1 MRIRSNWSALRTV
14 RALNSAMGAGD
25 VNLEKLSTGA
35 RVRRAADDA
44 AGLGIAQRLRAQYMG
59 LMRANRNAADGLS
72 LVNSADSA
80 LQEVHSILQR
90 LRELAVRA
98 GNKTWDAADLQMMQT
113 ENDHLLREI
122 DRIADSAKWNGV
134 DLLSKGGNS
143 SVLSDLIYGLSNGW
157 LERAAQVILNAYGIA
172 GDGVPLEIV
181 FEQAGPQ
188 ATWVTGNANA
198 ITGKYDTLQLHLN
211 LSMFESGG
219 AQDGGNGPFYHD
231 RKIARALTESVIARN
246 SNMADLTNSNYWF
259 ISGASSLISGY
270 DAELAAAVTNYGA
283 AAVVNAL
290 STPWVDDDLHR
301 ASAYLSARYIES
313 TYGAGTMQLIF
324 ANLSGGTSLDG
335 AMMGSIG
342 AGLPL
347 YLSDFAAN
355 APAYLAALAPDLADS
370 DVGGI
375 GGGDAITVIPNGGSY
390 SSNPLNPA
398 FDLAFGVGGGATPM
412 RFNLQVGANATD
424 KLSVEYSQVNTFTLG
439 LTGINLA
446 TNVAR
451 AINLYDAAIN
461 QVSTVRTALGAAA
474 NRLESV
480 MNTNNWGT
488 EGQLGGYS
496 RIVDLDMA
504 REISDLARNQLLRDS
519 ASAMLSQANVTSENM
534 LTLMDAMPSLFD
546 LAPAGVTA
554 HSISA
559 AKR

>member
-14 RALNSAMGAGD
+14 RALNSAVGAGD
-25 VNLEKLSTGA
+25 VNLEKLSMGV
-35 RVRRAADDA
+35 RIRRAADDA

-98 GNKTWDAADLQMMQT
+98 GNKTWDAEEFEMMQY
-113 ENDHLLREI
+113 ENDQLLREI

-143 SVLSDLIYGLSNGW
+143 STLSDLIYGLSNGW
-157 LERAAQVILNAYGIA
+157 LERAAQVIFNAYGIA
-172 GDGVPLEIV
+172 GDGAPLEII
-181 FEQAGPQ
+181 FEQSGPQ
-188 ATWVTGNANA
+188 PTWVTGDVNAL
-198 ITGKYDTLQLHLN
+198 TGKYDSLQMHIN
-211 LSMFESGG
+211 LTMFESGG

-231 RKIARALTESVIARN
+231 RKIARALTETVIARN
-246 SNMADLTNSNYWF
+246 SNMADLSSSNYWF

-270 DAELAAAVTNYGA
+270 DAELLSAVNQYGA

-290 STPWVDDDLHR
+290 STPWVNDDLHR

-313 TYGAGTMQLIF
+313 KYGSGTMQMIF
-324 ANLSGGTSLDG
+324 ANLGGGTSLDG
-335 AMMGSIG
+335 AMMASLG

-390 SSNPLNPA
+390 STNPLSPA
-398 FDLAFGVGGGATPM
+398 FNLAFGVGGGGTPM
-412 RFNLQVGANATD
+412 RFNLQVGANAPD
-424 KLSVEYSQVNTFTLG
+424 KLTVEYSQINTFTLG
-439 LTGINLA
+439 LTGINLS

-451 AINLYDAAIN
+451 AIQLYDTAIN
-461 QVSTVRTALGAAA
+461 QVSTVRTSLGAAA
-474 NRLESV
+474 SRLESV

-504 REISDLARNQLLRDS
+504 REISDLARNQLLKDS
-519 ASAMLSQANVTSENM
+519 AAAMLVQANVTSENM
-534 LTLMDAMPSLFD
+534 LTLMDSMPSLFD
-546 LAPAGVTA
+546 LGSAGAVA
-554 HSISA
+554 HV
-559 AKR
+559 KR